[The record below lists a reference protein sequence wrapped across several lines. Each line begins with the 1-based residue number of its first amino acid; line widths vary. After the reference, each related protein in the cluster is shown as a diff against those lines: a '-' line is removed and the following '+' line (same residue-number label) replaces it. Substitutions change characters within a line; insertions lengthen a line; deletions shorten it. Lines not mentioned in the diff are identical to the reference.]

1 MGRTLTALT
10 LLASLCPAIA
20 AAQESYGRFVDLPIA
35 LENVPNGQGKPF
47 RLTKELRFEDPNGVS
62 WTVPSGGYTDGASIP
77 WLFQIIVGDNYSG
90 PYFPAAVIHD
100 FYCCVQS
107 HLAIDT
113 HRNFYYGMLANGT
126 PGWQAWLMYTAV
138 RVGGPDWSEAQVAAA
153 GDGSQCLDDAIPV
166 PQAMVRA
173 APAPSQDPVMTM
185 TMRRSA
191 PNPMDEFVVAAN
203 RAQEE
208 RDTFVL
214 SKLMAV
220 AKTLKE
226 SDGKVID
233 VTEIGQIPAT
243 FEGVE
248 QLRSI
253 VTRATNFSDFSTEV
267 NRTQFNDFGLL
278 VPIEGTL
285 TEETEKLRQQG
296 GLSNV
301 SQPWNAVEL
310 NRLGV
315 QAVRLPERLPNTYLQ
330 DVARTTSLN
339 GTGLEWSVA
348 RTPQVRQ
355 EWNQI
360 IDADRNFRNWN
371 NLRITPGNIQ
381 R

>member
-1 MGRTLTALT
+1 
-10 LLASLCPAIA
+10 
-20 AAQESYGRFVDLPIA
+20 
-35 LENVPNGQGKPF
+35 
-47 RLTKELRFEDPNGVS
+47 
-62 WTVPSGGYTDGASIP
+62 
-77 WLFQIIVGDNYSG
+77 
-90 PYFPAAVIHD
+90 
-100 FYCCVQS
+100 VQS

-126 PGWQAWLMYTAV
+126 PQWQAWLMYTAV
-138 RVGGPDWSEAQVAAA
+138 RVGGPDWSEAQVATNS
-153 GDGSQCLDDAIPV
+153 DGSQCLDDATPV
-166 PQAMVRA
+166 PQAMVL
-173 APAPSQDPVMTM
+173 APSPPTSDSPVMTM
-185 TMRRSA
+185 RRRTA

-226 SDGKVID
+226 SDGQVID
-233 VTEIGQIPAT
+233 VTELGQIPAT

-248 QLRSI
+248 HLRSI

-267 NRTQFNDFGLL
+267 NRTSFNDFGLL

-285 TEETEKLRQQG
+285 QEQTEKLRDEG

-301 SQPWNAVEL
+301 SQPWNATEL
-310 NRLGV
+310 NSLGISATHLP
-315 QAVRLPERLPNTYLQ
+315 QRLPETYLQ

-355 EWNQI
+355 QWNRI

-371 NLRITPGNIQ
+371 NLRISPGNIQ
-381 R
+381 Q

>member
-1 MGRTLTALT
+1 MCRLG
-10 LLASLCPAIA
+10 IA
-20 AAQESYGRFVDLPIA
+20 AFAVGILYPTLAGADETYGKFVDLPIA

-47 RLTKELRFEDPNGVS
+47 RLLRELKFEDPNGTVWS
-62 WTVPSGGYTDGASIP
+62 VPSGGYTDGASIP

-107 HLAIDT
+107 HLAVDT
-113 HRNFYYGMLANGT
+113 HRSFYYGMLANGT
-126 PGWQAWLMYTAV
+126 PEWQAWLMYTAV
-138 RVGGPDWSEAQVAAA
+138 RVAGPDWSDAQVVANA
-153 GDGSQCLDDAIPV
+153 DGSQCLDDIQQV
-166 PQAMVRA
+166 PMAMQSS
-173 APAPSQDPVMTM
+173 PTITFETGPTM
-185 TMRRSA
+185 AMRRSA
-191 PNPMDEFVVAAN
+191 PNPMGEFVAAAS

-208 RDTFVL
+208 RDTFIL

-226 SDGKVID
+226 SEGKVID
-233 VTEIGQIPAT
+233 VTGLGQIPAT

-253 VTRATNFSDFSTEV
+253 VSRATNFADFNTDV
-267 NRTQFNDFGLL
+267 NRTQFDDFGLL
-278 VPIEGTL
+278 VPIEGSL
-285 TEETEKLRQQG
+285 TEQAKTLSDQG

-301 SQPWNAVEL
+301 SRPWTASEL

-315 QAVRLPERLPNTYLQ
+315 VSERLPQRLPQSYLQ
-330 DVARTTSLN
+330 DAARDTSLS

-355 EWNQI
+355 QWDRI

-371 NLRITPGNIQ
+371 NMRAVPEIQ

>member
-1 MGRTLTALT
+1 MFGRTRAALT
-10 LLASLCPAIA
+10 LLALLSPA
-20 AAQESYGRFVDLPIA
+20 AAGAQDNYGHFFDLPIA

-47 RLTKELRFEDPNGVS
+47 RLTKELRFEDPTGTLWS
-62 WTVPSGGYTDGASIP
+62 VPQGGYTDGASIP

-126 PGWQAWLMYTAV
+126 PQWQAWLMYTAV
-138 RVGGPDWSEAQVAAA
+138 RVGGPDWSEAQLAAA
-153 GDGSQCLDDAIPV
+153 GDGSQCLDDVAPV
-166 PQAMVRA
+166 PQAMVSA
-173 APAPSQDPVMTM
+173 APPSPNPAM

-191 PNPMDEFVVAAN
+191 PNPMDAFVEAAN

-208 RDTFVL
+208 RDTFLL

-233 VTEIGQIPAT
+233 VAEFGQIPAT

-278 VPIEGTL
+278 VPLEGSL
-285 TEETEKLRQQG
+285 SEETQKLREQG

-301 SQPWNAVEL
+301 SRAWTATEL
-310 NRLGV
+310 NQLGV
-315 QAVRLPERLPNTYLQ
+315 ASARLPLRLPETYLQ

-355 EWNQI
+355 QWDTI

-371 NLRITPGNIQ
+371 NLRVAPGRIQ
-381 R
+381 Q

>member
-1 MGRTLTALT
+1 M
-10 LLASLCPAIA
+10 
-20 AAQESYGRFVDLPIA
+20 
-35 LENVPNGQGKPF
+35 
-47 RLTKELRFEDPNGVS
+47 
-62 WTVPSGGYTDGASIP
+62 
-77 WLFQIIVGDNYSG
+77 GDNYSG

-138 RVGGPDWSEAQVAAA
+138 RVGGPDWSETQGAASS
-153 GDGSQCLDDAIPV
+153 DGSQCLDDVTPV
-166 PQAMVRA
+166 PQAMVLA
-173 APAPSQDPVMTM
+173 SPPSSPNPAM
-185 TMRRSA
+185 TMRRTA
-191 PNPMDEFVVAAN
+191 PNPMDEFVEAAN

-233 VTEIGQIPAT
+233 VTELGQIPAT

-253 VTRATNFSDFSTEV
+253 VTRATNFSDFSTDV
-267 NRTQFNDFGLL
+267 NRTRFNDFGLL

-285 TEETEKLRQQG
+285 EEESQKLREQG
-296 GLSNV
+296 GLSNT

-310 NRLGV
+310 NQLGV
-315 QAVRLPERLPNTYLQ
+315 AAAGLPERLPETYLQ

-355 EWNQI
+355 RWNRI
-360 IDADRNFRNWN
+360 IDADRSFRSWN
-371 NLRITPGNIQ
+371 NLRISPGNVQ
-381 R
+381 Q

>member
-1 MGRTLTALT
+1 MFGRTRAALT
-10 LLASLCPAIA
+10 LLALLSPA
-20 AAQESYGRFVDLPIA
+20 AAGAQDNYGHFFDLPIA

-47 RLTKELRFEDPNGVS
+47 RLTKELRFEDPTGTLWS
-62 WTVPSGGYTDGASIP
+62 VPQGGYTDGASIP

-126 PGWQAWLMYTAV
+126 PQWQAWLMYTAV
-138 RVGGPDWSEAQVAAA
+138 RVGGPDWSEAQLAAA
-153 GDGSQCLDDAIPV
+153 GDGSQCLDDVASV
-166 PQAMVRA
+166 PQAMVSA
-173 APAPSQDPVMTM
+173 APPSPNPAM

-191 PNPMDEFVVAAN
+191 PNPMDAFVEAAN

-208 RDTFVL
+208 RDTFLL

-233 VTEIGQIPAT
+233 VAEFGQIPAT

-278 VPIEGTL
+278 VPLEGSL
-285 TEETEKLRQQG
+285 SEETQKLREQG

-301 SQPWNAVEL
+301 SRAWTATEL
-310 NRLGV
+310 NQLGV
-315 QAVRLPERLPNTYLQ
+315 ASARLPLRLPETYLQ

-355 EWNQI
+355 QWDTI

-371 NLRITPGNIQ
+371 NLRVAPGRIQ
-381 R
+381 Q